1 MSGKSS
7 RGALRTL
14 HILGAASI
22 GTYVYSP
29 WSDLEWFALLNQAVV
44 IPILSISGVW
54 MWKGHRIKSALKKG
68 T

>member
-29 WSDLEWFALLNQAVV
+29 WSDIAWFALMNQVV
-44 IPILSISGVW
+44 VPALAISGLW
-54 MWKGHRIKSALKKG
+54 MWLGHRLRRK
-68 T
+68 TT

>member
-29 WSDLEWFALLNQAVV
+29 WSDIAWFALMNQVV
-44 IPILSISGVW
+44 VVPALAISGLW
-54 MWKGHRIKSALKKG
+54 MWLGHRLRRKSA
-68 T
+68 